1 MDDTTGTEFAVDF
14 FTDLDQSDV
23 TKDMDY
29 KLAFKQAVTRMG
41 SGGGAARA
49 PMKHL
54 DVAAVDY
61 VCLLSQDCDEFP
73 DTGYIRGEG
82 DDEESRS
89 VNNDKGKFEM
99 ESFRHLGFVLEY
111 NGKSISEC
119 IEKYPV

>member
-1 MDDTTGTEFAVDF
+1 MQKF
-14 FTDLDQSDV
+14 
-23 TKDMDY
+23 
-29 KLAFKQAVTRMG
+29 AFKQAVARMG

-54 DVAAVDY
+54 AAGAVDY
-61 VCLLSQDCDEFP
+61 VCLLSQDGDEFP

-82 DDEESRS
+82 DDGESRS

-111 NGKSISEC
+111 NGKLIRRASRST
-119 IEKYPV
+119 KKDT